1 MSSSSLDLNT
11 AAAPSREPARD
22 ASPLT
27 ANGAPV
33 VRLEQAAVRVGARTI
48 WHDVSLDVRAGEFVA
63 VLGPNG
69 SGKSTLLKALLGLLP
84 LSEGRASI
92 LGRPAHRGN
101 RAVGYLPQRRVFD
114 ADVRIRG
121 RDLVRLG
128 LDGARW
134 GVPVPLLR
142 TLLGHG
148 DAVREERRRVDEVI
162 AIVGA
167 SDYANRPIGEMSGG
181 EQQRLLIAQALV
193 TRPRLLLL
201 DEPLEGLDLP
211 SQQIVSTIIRRVGKE
226 EGITTLLV
234 AHDVNPLLLYL
245 DEVIYVARGRVLIGT
260 PQEVIT
266 TETLSRV
273 YGPRVEVL
281 HTSDG
286 RVLVVGPE
294 EEGVSYHA

>member
-11 AAAPSREPARD
+11 ATAPGREPERD
-22 ASPLT
+22 SPPPAADT
-27 ANGAPV
+27 AAV
-33 VRLEQAAVRVGARTI
+33 VRLEHAAVHVGARTI
-48 WHDVSLDVRAGEFVA
+48 WHDVSLSVHAGEFVA

-84 LSEGRASI
+84 LSEGKASVQ
-92 LGRPAHRGN
+92 GRPVHRGN

-134 GVPVPLLR
+134 GVPLPLLR

-162 AIVGA
+162 EVVGA
-167 SDYANRPIGEMSGG
+167 SDYANRPVGEISGG

-211 SQQIVSTIIRRVGKE
+211 SQQIVSTIIRRVSKE

-234 AHDVNPLLLYL
+234 AHDVNPLLPYL
-245 DEVIYVARGRVLIGT
+245 DEVIYIARGRVLIGA